1 MNSLQFQSFEL
12 AEYLNRIYPFFLKHK
27 VFYSIIYLIFI
38 SYFSLPSLNIP
49 WFQYGKVRISAL
61 MEQRAIENFML
72 FYPRQSWV
80 DIDDVNPN
88 LLKAVVSMEDGK
100 FFTHKGIDWKE
111 LKTSLRLNK
120 RRGRSVRGGSTIT
133 MQLSKNLFLSTS
145 KSVFRK
151 GKEFLITL
159 RMEKEL
165 SKKTILQNYVN
176 IIEWG
181 DGIFGIDK
189 AASIYFDKDP
199 KDLTAIESS
208 KLAAVI
214 PSPLRHDPSAGSRY
228 VNRRSS
234 IIRGRINDIQ
244 LFPGEAK

>member
-1 MNSLQFQSFEL
+1 
-12 AEYLNRIYPFFLKHK
+12 
-27 VFYSIIYLIFI
+27 
-38 SYFSLPSLNIP
+38 
-49 WFQYGKVRISAL
+49 
-61 MEQRAIENFML
+61 MEQRALENFL
-72 FYPRQSWV
+72 IFYPKQSWV

-100 FFTHKGIDWKE
+100 FFIHKGIDWKE

-145 KSVFRK
+145 KSVLRK

-159 RMEKEL
+159 RVEKEL
-165 SKKTILQNYVN
+165 SKKTILENYVN

-244 LFPGEAK
+244 LFPDEAK